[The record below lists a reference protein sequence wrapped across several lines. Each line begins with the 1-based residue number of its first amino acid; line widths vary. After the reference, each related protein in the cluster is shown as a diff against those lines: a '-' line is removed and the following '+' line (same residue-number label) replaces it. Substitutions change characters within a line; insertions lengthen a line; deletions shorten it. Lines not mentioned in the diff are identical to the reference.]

1 MTVCLT
7 RLGVPCS
14 HQSIGGPSCSWP
26 AVSSTSPI
34 LQNFQSSFAA
44 REYWNSTSST
54 STAQVRRRGI
64 GQSPRLR
71 RRRVR
76 RASLR
81 GRPPRPRVPADD
93 LTSGTRIE
101 ASRTNEREDGCTH
114 RGRSGRCGSVTA
126 SATGPLRSHTRRMG
140 ITRRAASRAAASV
153 GAMVLTMCGCSGAQP
168 GATGLARDEAPS
180 FVQLDVA
187 ADEEFFPDAI
197 MSGELRVVD
206 GCLLLGRAVPVW
218 TADFVWDAAEQ
229 VVTWPTGH
237 LAMGDIGT
245 FGGGREPAGSEADAV
260 LLDDQAPETIARCV
274 QSAHADYWTYI
285 TP

>member
-1 MTVCLT
+1 
-7 RLGVPCS
+7 
-14 HQSIGGPSCSWP
+14 
-26 AVSSTSPI
+26 
-34 LQNFQSSFAA
+34 
-44 REYWNSTSST
+44 
-54 STAQVRRRGI
+54 
-64 GQSPRLR
+64 
-71 RRRVR
+71 
-76 RASLR
+76 
-81 GRPPRPRVPADD
+81 
-93 LTSGTRIE
+93 
-101 ASRTNEREDGCTH
+101 
-114 RGRSGRCGSVTA
+114 
-126 SATGPLRSHTRRMG
+126 
-140 ITRRAASRAAASV
+140 
-153 GAMVLTMCGCSGAQP
+153 MVLTMCGCSGAQP